1 MNELPPN
8 AKAWLARAR
17 RVETPPDGA
26 QERVRQRLATI
37 VGGSSV
43 KLDRALDSQP
53 NASGVPGATASTAT
67 LTVTTTK
74 LLIISGAI
82 VAFGGAL
89 AAKHFASERAAAHD
103 ARPATASTR
112 VTMPHEIAPRS
123 AAPDQ
128 DASGLTTQSAPTS
141 PARRERARSASAE
154 ASHAAKALGKG
165 DNLREE
171 MALLAAASDALDDG
185 DSARAYAL
193 LATHRK
199 RFPQGELREESRGLT
214 LLANCIA
221 NKPGTAARVS
231 EYLRSVPNGVLSA
244 RIESA
249 CSSAKSSR

>member
-17 RVETPPDGA
+17 RAETPPDGA
-26 QERVRQRLATI
+26 QERVRQRLAVV
-37 VGGSSV
+37 VGAPSAR
-43 KLDRALDSQP
+43 LDRTLDSQL
-53 NASGVPGATASTAT
+53 NASGAPGATSGAAT

-82 VAFGGAL
+82 VALGGAL
-89 AAKHFASERAAAHD
+89 AAKHFASEPAPAHD
-103 ARPATASTR
+103 ARPATATTR
-112 VTMPHEIAPRS
+112 ATMSHEIAPRS
-123 AAPDQ
+123 AAPEQ
-128 DASGLTTQSAPTS
+128 DASGPTTQSAPTS

-154 ASHAAKALGKG
+154 ASHAATALGKG

-171 MALLAAASDALDDG
+171 MALLAAASDALSNG

-193 LATHRK
+193 LAAHRK

-231 EYLRSVPNGVLSA
+231 AYLRSVPNGVLSA

-249 CSSAKSSR
+249 CSFAKSSR